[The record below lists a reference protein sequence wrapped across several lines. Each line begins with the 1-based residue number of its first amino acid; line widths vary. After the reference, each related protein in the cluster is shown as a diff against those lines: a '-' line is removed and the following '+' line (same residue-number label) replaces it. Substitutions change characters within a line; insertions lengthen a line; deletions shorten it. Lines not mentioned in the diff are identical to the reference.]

1 MRSIDAKVEIP
12 PMSLAELEPEYGVWS
27 IQGLPVRVDYLVPV
41 LEEVSAIA
49 VDGLYRFRHGG
60 VEVGGVLFGTA
71 QRGVVRITAFRELD
85 CEHAFG
91 PRFVLSERDK
101 VAMRQ
106 ILELPRTEPSLAG
119 LLPVGW
125 YHSHTRSGIALS
137 PRDLE
142 IYNRY
147 FPEQWQVALCLRP
160 EAFGPTRAGFF
171 VRERNGDIH
180 AEASYEEFTV
190 QPRRREATRPQPQ
203 EVPAAPAREL
213 VQPEP
218 EPPEAAVS
226 DLPIPSEL
234 PAPTFG
240 GLASPPAPKAAPAP
254 APSPT
259 PAADTALDDFAL
271 PSFANTAPR
280 EGRSRKWMIWVAL
293 AILLTIAA
301 GAGAQA
307 WYRYSGRPQPLSLWV
322 ADVGGQ
328 LLIEWDRTAAPI
340 RNARSA
346 TLDITDGKEHVEI
359 QIDSERLREGSVD
372 YVRRAAIIDV
382 RLTVRQSEG
391 RTLQESITF
400 IGQPVR
406 REEPEVTKQRDELK
420 AEVEKLRLELERKD
434 AQLRRGRIGTANR

>member
-1 MRSIDAKVEIP
+1 MRPD

-27 IQGLPVRVDYLVPV
+27 IQGLPVRVEYLVPV
-41 LEEVSAIA
+41 LEEICAIT

-60 VEVGGVLFGTA
+60 VEVGGVLFGTV

-106 ILELPRTEPSLAG
+106 ILDLPRTEPSLTG
-119 LLPVGW
+119 LLAVGW

-160 EAFGPTRAGFF
+160 EAFGPGRAGFF

-180 AEASYEEFTV
+180 AEASYEEFTL
-190 QPRRREATRPQPQ
+190 QPRRNGGTRPQPQ
-203 EVPAAPAREL
+203 EVPVPAAPAPVR

-218 EPPEAAVS
+218 EPPQAAVS
-226 DLPIPSEL
+226 EPPVFSEL
-234 PAPTFG
+234 RAPTFG
-240 GLASPPAPKAAPAP
+240 GLAPPPAPKAAPAP
-254 APSPT
+254 APSAT
-259 PAADTALDDFAL
+259 PAPDTALDDFAL

-280 EGRSRKWMIWVAL
+280 EGRSRKWIWVAL
-293 AILLTIAA
+293 VILLTIAA

-340 RNARSA
+340 RSAKSA
-346 TLDITDGKEHVEI
+346 TLDITDGKEHVEM
-359 QIDSERLREGSVD
+359 QMDGERLREGSVD
-372 YVRRAAIIDV
+372 YVRRADIIDV
-382 RLTVRQSEG
+382 RLTVHQSGG
-391 RTLQESITF
+391 RTLLESIRF

-406 REEPEVTKQRDELK
+406 RAEEAEVTKQRDELK
-420 AEVEKLRLELERKD
+420 AEVEKLRLELQRKD
-434 AQLRRGRIGTANR
+434 AQLRRARTAAQ